1 MPGKVAKTFTAKASI
16 EADVDSAISS
26 CGGDARAAI
35 RALIILLDHLSE
47 ELERTRANTSRGY
60 VRKRIAPPR

>member
-1 MPGKVAKTFTAKASI
+1 MPEKVAKTFTAKRSI
-16 EADVDSAISS
+16 EADVDIAISS